1 MRAKA
6 VRRDMAVFGGGTAA
20 VTRTATSKAH
30 CKTQTA
36 LVVRALHTTQ
46 GAGLDVY
53 AFFIR
58 GGDIVRVADI
68 CRIERDAQET
78 LKGFQ
83 RPEIRQH
90 VKGIVEYLNQGEV
103 LFPNAIILALSPAI
117 KFVASRGSR
126 PEGDAGVSV
135 SGTLTLP
142 VYEEGQRVAW
152 IVDGQ
157 QRSIALSEA
166 RHKDLAVPV
175 IGFVSDTLSIQRE
188 QFILVNKAKPL
199 PTRLINELL
208 PETPAIVLPRDLA
221 ARKAP
226 AELVNLL
233 NQDPASPFYRLVK
246 RASDR
251 SASGAVVTDTAL
263 ITAIKNSISS
273 PLGALAPFK
282 PVGRENGSDVS
293 GMYRLLVT
301 YWTAVRNCFVESW
314 GKDPKHSRLMHSAG
328 LLAMGLLMDAIYARL
343 PRDAD
348 VGAVEREL
356 GKVAPICRWNSG
368 AWENLGLAW
377 NEVQNTPSHVKK
389 LQDTLVRA
397 YATSNHPG
405 KA

>member
-1 MRAKA
+1 MTISMSKNKA
-6 VRRDMAVFGGGTAA
+6 SAR
-20 VTRTATSKAH
+20 
-30 CKTQTA
+30 QE

-53 AFFIR
+53 AFFIK

-68 CRIERDAQET
+68 SRIERDAADK

-90 VKGIVEYLNQGEV
+90 VKGIVDYLNQGGV
-103 LFPNAIILALSPAI
+103 LFPNAIILAMSPDV
-117 KFVASRGSR
+117 KFAASRGSR
-126 PEGDAGVSV
+126 PTGDARVSE

-142 VYEEGQRVAW
+142 VYDEGQRVAW

-157 QRSIALSEA
+157 QRSIALSQA
-166 RHKDLAVPV
+166 QHKDLAVPV
-175 IGFVSDTLSIQRE
+175 IGFVSDKLSVQRE

-208 PETPAIVLPRDLA
+208 PETAAAVLPRDLV
-221 ARKAP
+221 ARKVP

-251 SASGAVVTDTAL
+251 AASDAVVTDTAL
-263 ITAIKNSISS
+263 VSVIKNSLSN
-273 PLGALAPFK
+273 PLGALARFK
-282 PVGRENGSDVS
+282 SDGREASGDVA
-293 GMYRLLVT
+293 GMYRMLTT
-301 YWTAVRNCFVESW
+301 YWTAVKATFPDSW

-343 PRDAD
+343 APDAD
-348 VGAVEREL
+348 VAAVQREIE
-356 GKVAPICRWNSG
+356 KVAPVCRWTKG
-368 AWENLGLAW
+368 AWETLGLAW
-377 NEVQNTPSHVKK
+377 NEIQNTPPHVKK

-397 YATSNHPG
+397 YAASNHP
-405 KA
+405 KKIT